1 MAWDDDGSYEI
12 RSKRNDYSPGDGY
25 NEPGS
30 PSNPYIME
38 RDGETYE
45 IRSKRN
51 DYSPG
56 DGYNE
61 PGSPSNPWVI
71 KKVE

>member
-30 PSNPYIME
+30 PSNP
-38 RDGETYE
+38 
-45 IRSKRN
+45 
-51 DYSPG
+51 
-56 DGYNE
+56 
-61 PGSPSNPWVI
+61 WVI